1 MRRFRQL
8 FSLIALTLLFVG
20 LWRAAVVH
28 DRYKATFHIEYLLG
42 VIFFIVGA
50 AVIYLRV
57 AWLKS
62 RKNDE
67 YSDLRK
73 EFSYLSQNTLT
84 GVLIGIGFA
93 SSLVGISTFFYQPEE
108 TNIFR
113 EKIFEIVTIYLT
125 TITSLLLIRAIF
137 NKIAPITNVER
148 LLFRIAE
155 DLEELGRKKGTEAWF
170 IYPALNIGY
179 FREEAG
185 LVPEN
190 YYTRFSDALHRF
202 IENPFTRLTSVTYR
216 TDLYDKLYN
225 TYAEMVLPDKDDA
238 FRKARAE
245 DSVSEAKRK
254 FNSIR
259 DAANLGCAC
268 YEVEPND
275 LREHFIVIDDIVYTI
290 TTFGLPVYE
299 AASGGTFKPPE
310 LGSVPKDTLVRLYAY
325 RQQDGDLAYMI
336 KEKFKKALAGVTPS
350 AEGKGTP

>member
-1 MRRFRQL
+1 MRRLKQL
-8 FSLIALTLLFVG
+8 LPMIALALLFVV
-20 LWRAAVVH
+20 LWRFSVIH
-28 DRYKATFHIEYLLG
+28 DRYKTKFHIEYLLG
-42 VIFFIVGA
+42 VVTFAIGA
-50 AVIYLRV
+50 AVIAIRV

-93 SSLVGISTFFYQPEE
+93 STLVGISTFFYQPEE
-108 TNIFR
+108 TNMFR

-155 DLEELGRKKGTEAWF
+155 DLEELSGKKGSEAWF

-190 YYTRFSDALHRF
+190 YYTRFSDALHKF
-202 IENPFTRLTSVTYR
+202 IENPFTKVTGVTYR
-216 TDLYDKLYN
+216 TNLYGKLYE
-225 TYAEMVLPDKDDA
+225 TYVKMVLTDKDDA
-238 FRKARAE
+238 FLKE
-245 DSVSEAKRK
+245 KTDDSVAEAKRK

-259 DAANLGCAC
+259 DAGNLGCLC

-290 TTFGLPVYE
+290 TSFGLPIYD
-299 AASGGTFKPPE
+299 ATDGGTFKPPD
-310 LGSVPKDTLVRLYAY
+310 LGNVPKDKLVRIYAY
-325 RQQDGDLAYMI
+325 RQQDSDLAHMI
-336 KEKFKKALAGVTPS
+336 KEKFKKALAGINPSTEGRTP
-350 AEGKGTP
+350 